1 MLEFLDNLDRALF
14 MFLNVTL
21 SNPITDLIMPV
32 ITSDYLLRALYGLA
46 IILFI
51 WKGDRKLRWLIVASA
66 LTLLF
71 TDQLSAGFLKPLIGR
86 MRPCHTLGEINL
98 LVGCGGGK
106 AMPSSHAA
114 NAFGQALL
122 FSFHYRVVRWYLIGF
137 AALVAVSR
145 VFVGVHYP
153 GDVLAGAMIGAL
165 IGLILAVVFR
175 HVFGRTKRNAVEAG
189 SS

>member
-1 MLEFLDNLDRALF
+1 MLEFLDNLDRTLF
-14 MFLNVTL
+14 MFLNMTL
-21 SNPITDLIMPV
+21 SNPVTDLAMPV
-32 ITSDYLLRALYGLA
+32 ITSDYLLRALYGVA
-46 IILFI
+46 IILLI
-51 WKGDRKLRWLIVASA
+51 WKGDKKLRLLIVASA

-86 MRPCHTLGEINL
+86 MRPCHTLGELNL

-122 FSFHYRVVRWYLIGF
+122 FAFHYRVVRWYLIGF

-153 GDVLAGAMIGAL
+153 GDVFVGAMIGAL
-165 IGLILAVVFR
+165 IGLILAIVFR
-175 HVFGRTKRNAVEAG
+175 HLFRRIKQNAVETR